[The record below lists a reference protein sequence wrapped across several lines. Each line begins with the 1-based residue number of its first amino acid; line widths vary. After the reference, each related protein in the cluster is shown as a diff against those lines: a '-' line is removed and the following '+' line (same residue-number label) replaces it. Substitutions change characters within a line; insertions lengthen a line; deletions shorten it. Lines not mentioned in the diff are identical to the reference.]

1 MRVYTASKKTP
12 KTSWRFHIL
21 FLFASIN
28 RNRRVFHSNSA
39 PRDTLFYGR
48 GFFCAAIPM
57 TNWNSKISFLEQRT
71 EKVTGILRHQT
82 EIRVYLPFS
91 DWFRIE
97 LTSVWFK
104 INRKMI
110 NTIWFRFDDTRF
122 GNGFSVWMH
131 SEEINSIL
139 HPSVAIFG
147 RHSKATL
154 SNFEVLFSA
163 TSWWRDF

>member
-91 DWFRIE
+91 DWFRSKGNYTWFQIE
-97 LTSVWFK
+97 FCWVPNQSENSKYTLISVRMNAIRRRFSRVKKGGMTAPANICLPFHYFGHQAAYGWHH
-104 INRKMI
+104 KM
-110 NTIWFRFDDTRF
+110 
-122 GNGFSVWMH
+122 
-131 SEEINSIL
+131 
-139 HPSVAIFG
+139 PS
-147 RHSKATL
+147 SP
-154 SNFEVLFSA
+154 
-163 TSWWRDF
+163 